1 MNDKKPVIKI
11 HGKQHEMREGIPI
24 RKAMK
29 ILNIT
34 PDSVLIIRDG
44 ILITDD
50 EMLQPGDVIELMP
63 VISGG

>member
-1 MNDKKPVIKI
+1 
-11 HGKQHEMREGIPI
+11 MREGIPI
-24 RKAMK
+24 RKALK

-44 ILITDD
+44 TLITDD